1 MLTFPIM
8 REHYR
13 RILIV
18 SLAAIILV
26 VARLGFGPPLPDMPD
41 QGQRAVPAVMPESK
55 APDVSNDKFNNQV
68 ATHPLSTAD
77 TSPENDRLLETLRT
91 RLEKPNIV
99 PHEALLSFLNREAL
113 DRFIKQ
119 AASRGLETLSVI
131 PQLNTARVRYRTL
144 EGLRDALAGNGAGY
158 AGVEG
163 NLWLQIPQPPPQPDA
178 NNQGGAAPFG
188 QNMLGSINASGD
200 RTHWGEAV
208 TVAVL
213 DTGVQAHPTFG
224 ANQVTHLDLVGDG
237 QAFNSHGTSV
247 ASLIGGQDPQAPG
260 VAPGAKILDIR
271 IANPAGS
278 TVGSI
283 LAQGIIAAT
292 DQGAQVIN
300 ISFGAYGESAVL
312 AQALD
317 YAFQRGAVV
326 VAAAGNDAYNQ
337 LAIPAAY
344 DGVISVGSV
353 DAKGQQ
359 AYFSNSGQGLDL
371 VAPGVG
377 VITAWKT
384 DKIALVSGTS
394 QSSAIV
400 AGAVAAYM
408 GWGASSGNV
417 AAQLK
422 ADARPTS
429 SPADQ
434 VGAGIL
440 KINVPAGR

>member
-1 MLTFPIM
+1 M
-8 REHYR
+8 REHPLR
-13 RILIV
+13 VLIV
-18 SLAAIILV
+18 SLAAVITAAV
-26 VARLGFGPPLPDMPD
+26 VARLFFSVQSTDPQD
-41 QGQRAVPAVMPESK
+41 QDRQAISEAVSGSR
-55 APDVSNDKFNNQV
+55 APDLSSGKFNDQV
-68 ATHPLSTAD
+68 ATRPLSTAA
-77 TSPENDRLLETLRT
+77 TAPEDDRLLETLRT
-91 RLEKPNIV
+91 RLEKPNV
-99 PHEALLSFLNREAL
+99 APHEALLSFLNPEAL
-113 DRFIKQ
+113 DRFVRQ
-119 AASRGLETLSVI
+119 AASRGLVTLSVI
-131 PQLNTARVRYRTL
+131 PQLNTARVRYTTL
-144 EGLRDALAGNGAGY
+144 EGLRDAMAANGAGY

-163 NLWLQIPQPPPQPDA
+163 NLWLQIPQPPPQPDG

-188 QNMLGSINASGD
+188 QNMMSAINASGD
-200 RTHWGEAV
+200 RTHWGDAV

-213 DTGVQAHPTFG
+213 DTGVQAHPTFA
-224 ANQVTHLDLVGDG
+224 ANQVTHLDLINDG

-271 IANPAGS
+271 IANADGA

-283 LAQGIIAAT
+283 LAQGIITAT

-326 VAAAGNDAYNQ
+326 VASAGNDAYDQ

-344 DGVISVGSV
+344 DRVISVGSV

-359 AYFSNSGQGLDL
+359 AYFSNSGDGLDL

-400 AGAVAAYM
+400 AGAAAAYL
-408 GWGASSGNV
+408 GWGVSSGDL
-417 AAQLK
+417 AARLK
-422 ADARPTS
+422 ADARPTG
-429 SPADQ
+429 SPASQ

-440 KINVPAGR
+440 KITAPAGR

>member
-1 MLTFPIM
+1 M
-8 REHYR
+8 REHYLR
-13 RILIV
+13 FLV
-18 SLAAIILV
+18 LPLAAVIIFAAL
-26 VARLGFGPPLPDMPD
+26 AWLGFAPSSTNPPA
-41 QGQRAVPAVMPESK
+41 QNQRAVSEAMLEKKTS
-55 APDVSNDKFNNQV
+55 ALNDGQTNNPV
-68 ATHPLSTAD
+68 VIRPSATTD
-77 TSPENDRLLETLRT
+77 TLQKNDRLMETLRE
-91 RLEKPNIV
+91 RLEKSDVV
-99 PHEALLSFLNREAL
+99 PHEALLSFLNEQAL

-119 AASRGLETLSVI
+119 AASRGIETLGVI
-131 PQLNTARVRYRTL
+131 PQLNAVRVRYGAL
-144 EGLRDALAGNGAGY
+144 EGLRNLIAENDAGFG
-158 AGVEG
+158 GVEG
-163 NLWLQIPQPPPQPDA
+163 NLWLEIPQSPPQPDA
-178 NNQGGAAPFG
+178 SNQRGAAPFG
-188 QNMLGSINASGD
+188 QSMMSAINASGN

-213 DTGVQAHPTFG
+213 DTGVQGHPTFG
-224 ANQVTHLDLVGDG
+224 ANQVTHLDLVNDG

-271 IANPAGS
+271 IGNAAGAS
-278 TVGSI
+278 VGSI

-300 ISFGAYGESAVL
+300 ISFGAYGESSVL

-326 VAAAGNDAYNQ
+326 VASAGNDAYDQ

-344 DGVISVGSV
+344 DRVISVGSV

-400 AGAVAAYM
+400 AGAAAAYL
-408 GWGASSGNV
+408 GWGVSSSELT
-417 AAQLK
+417 ARLK
-422 ADARPTS
+422 ADARSTG
-429 SPADQ
+429 SPSNQ

-440 KINVPAGR
+440 KINAPAGR